1 MESELCGS
9 WCGSMAHVLEAHRCS
24 ISVVFPWVMSMPH
37 PAGLLSVAVVHS
49 RIWKV
54 YDTVCRHACWNC
66 VVSIDGRPGSGPT
79 FLLPST
85 VSGHLVLRPC
95 MTVGWE
101 QESCDQCFSH
111 FPPRSSM
118 SPARY
123 HGIRSWNWARLGFS
137 SLQGLG
143 VPLCNS
149 HVPWDAKD

>member
-101 QESCDQCFSH
+101 QESCDLS
-111 FPPRSSM
+111 FPAMTAGHPSASV
-118 SPARY
+118 
-123 HGIRSWNWARLGFS
+123 I
-137 SLQGLG
+137 SL
-143 VPLCNS
+143 
-149 HVPWDAKD
+149 HVAPCHQPDITVSGAGTGPD